1 MGAGEAIAYGLLGA
15 LGGGAAAVKEQA
27 DEARKR
33 DADMAEMNAKTER
46 EMAIEE
52 RKLRMAGQIRHEQL
66 PDRLAEIAAETKAR
80 TDPLDRQIKQHQLK
94 TLLEND
100 KIPAAV
106 KTEYGSL
113 EKQVEQITGAIAKS
127 QADGSFDAN
136 SEGAKELTR
145 RLGEMQQRQSR
156 LLSPY
161 LGDAAEK
168 PSAGIDLSQFDKVR
182 QPQQA
187 AQPAQGNPTQPAKP
201 SMTEAGKSGLLSQAR
216 AIKQKYG
223 NKIPS
228 KYMSGGLSENEQR
241 IIDAADA
248 ASSDWRKF

>member
-127 QADGSFDAN
+127 QADGSFDPN

-145 RLGEMQQRQSR
+145 RLVEMQQRQSR

-168 PSAGIDLSQFDKVR
+168 PSAGIDLSQFDKR

-187 AQPAQGNPTQPAKP
+187 APAQGKPTQPAKP
-201 SMTEAGKSGLLSQAR
+201 AMTETDKAGLLSQAR

-223 NKIPS
+223 GKIPS
-228 KYMSGGLSENEQR
+228 KYMSGGLSESEQR